1 MFKRTISFLLLSLIL
16 LPTLY
21 LAEDKPVI
29 TVSILPVQTFVQ
41 KVVGNKAD
49 VFNMIPPGASPETF
63 DPSPIDKQNLN
74 LSKLY
79 FSIGVPA
86 EVINI
91 IPYLNKE
98 TKLVE
103 LDKIVAEKYEDYTID
118 GGRDPHIWLSPKRVI
133 VMVDNIA
140 KTMMEL
146 DPENSIY
153 YRQNAN
159 NYIQEL
165 EALDIQ
171 IKDNFKAI
179 KNNKVIAFHPAFQY
193 FTKDYGLEL
202 FSLEEH
208 GKEAT
213 PQHLQNMLDFSH
225 KENIKV
231 IFYQSEISSRQAMS
245 FAEEIGGEAIM
256 LNPLSENYIE
266 NLLHTSEI
274 LAEVLNR

>member
-245 FAEEIGGEAIM
+245 FAEEIGGEA
-256 LNPLSENYIE
+256 
-266 NLLHTSEI
+266 
-274 LAEVLNR
+274 